1 MHQKLC
7 SIIICL
13 ITNNPFSFQNLREG
27 FNSNGRSK
35 LLEKIFKEFTTI
47 TTIDVDLNTFIGLRK
62 HMRAIHNKKPSQSE
76 KDIEE
81 YENNDRVEI
90 LASDLD
96 DASKRASLS
105 KMCKLN
111 FHWTFQNEAFNSIHS
126 PADEWFIEDFSS
138 SSSACCFLPFALGSS
153 SPKFLVV
160 HLLLF
165 PLSLRC

>member
-1 MHQKLC
+1 MP
-7 SIIICL
+7 
-13 ITNNPFSFQNLREG
+13 NNPFSFQNLREG

-47 TTIDVDLNTFIGLRK
+47 TTIDVDLNMFIGLRK

-126 PADEWFIEDFSS
+126 PADEWFIEDFFVFFIRLLCFAVCTWFKFSKVSCRPSS
-138 SSSACCFLPFALGSS
+138 IVSA
-153 SPKFLVV
+153 VIT
-160 HLLLF
+160 LLK
-165 PLSLRC
+165 S